1 MKDDNK
7 PEEGEGVDGQHHG
20 GVDQVGQ
27 EHEQHEDLVII
38 VIVTNIII
46 INNII
51 DCLPSRPVDP
61 NVLCVC

>member
-38 VIVTNIII
+38 VTNIIN

-61 NVLCVC
+61 NVVCVC